1 MSNRNIL
8 SSAQAY
14 LNSTSSVRIAHLI
27 TIQLAKA
34 VNGQSFLYVTDYH
47 ANIYDPS
54 VDKTFLAGRVTKV
67 GDLRQQQGI
76 KHDKLSINLAG
87 EFQEEIDRALVQPG
101 DGSYVGN
108 SIVVMRAFIDNTTGG
123 IIPFDATNNGPMEYF
138 RGQLTDANIKEDVTS
153 GSSTITYSCA
163 NHFEDFTRVNGRL
176 TSDTDH
182 RGLVTDTD
190 VASPTYGKQI
200 PGIGAKKDI
209 YQNDLGFMHA
219 DRVSSITASYMGTE
233 TQLVE
238 KSSWFGFKNS
248 YEMRDVPVQK
258 TIDLNLNLAAR
269 YLPVIYGIRKT
280 SAFPIFAD
288 LERAKPSSL
297 WIAYAVCEGEIDGF
311 LDFYIDGSP
320 ALCFND
326 SEVKDR
332 ECVGNM
338 KYGHTIAGFL
348 GTTTGSPTTDR
359 QKYTITKEA
368 GKWEIYVYHGSSLQA
383 ASNPLK
389 DIAAT
394 INLTDPLNPT
404 GGFML
409 QTVPG
414 EEYWGS
420 KHTLNDTAYIV
431 VRMDLT
437 DEQVQ
442 APKIEPVVQGKKVE
456 TFNLDGTSAG
466 LAYTLNPVWHLYDYM
481 TSFTYGG
488 SLATSIVNTKSFAE
502 SAAILNTRD
511 TSYESAWIDYWRYV
525 GWLANSNL
533 NRQVMQCN
541 MKLDTDLAVFKNLES
556 IISQMDGTLNLLGGK
571 YKLSLEHARAP
582 VAHISIDEAMS
593 NLSAKDASGKN
604 KWNSITAQITDP
616 AKGWSSNSITFFN
629 GKFKTQDNGLDKKGN
644 VGFPHVTNFYTA
656 RAWCERMLNKSRYS
670 RDYSLS
676 TYYKYID
683 LAPNDVIEVSY
694 SRWNMN
700 RHKLIVTDITILA
713 SGIINLG
720 LKDYD
725 PVTYDITKQ
734 AKTNVE
740 DPVIIPALSKPKG
753 LVLEAYTGSEAYVSG
768 VVKWDP
774 NPEPKVDAYDIW
786 GVATNNAD
794 TYVFQNVV
802 SPTQLLNGRLYH
814 LLKNLTIGTSYTIQI
829 RARGR
834 DERGISR
841 LSGWSYIT
849 FAVTNVQKL
858 PNITGLK
865 IINLEPG
872 FTNRF
877 VGPDIHLQWDP
888 SPAAVAANYTLEVVS
903 SETTD
908 PDSASATVLGTYT
921 VPHIVGSQP
930 ISTSY
935 TRMLN
940 KTDFQS
946 NNSKVG
952 IYRNVKFRVKTNGS
966 GGEISPSWVMTE

>member
-8 SSAQAY
+8 PSAQEY
-14 LNSTSSVRIAHLI
+14 LNNTSSIRIAHLI
-27 TIQLAKA
+27 TLQLAKA
-34 VNGQSFLYVTDYH
+34 VNGQAYLYVTDYH
-47 ANIYDPS
+47 SDIYDPT

-101 DGSYVGN
+101 EGSYVGN
-108 SIVVMRAFIDNTTGG
+108 SVVVMRAFIDGNTGT
-123 IIPFDATNNGPMEYF
+123 IIPFDATTGGPMEYF

-176 TSDTDH
+176 TSDADH
-182 RGLVTDTD
+182 RGLVTDLD
-190 VASPTYGKQI
+190 ISSPTYGKLI
-200 PGIGAKKDI
+200 PGSGAKKAI
-209 YQNDLGFMHA
+209 YQTDLGFQHA

-233 TQLVE
+233 SKLVE
-238 KSSWFGFKNS
+238 KSSWFGLKTS
-248 YEMRDVPVQK
+248 YEMRDVPVQR

-269 YLPVIYGIRKT
+269 YLPVIYGVRRT
-280 SAFPIFAD
+280 TAFPIFAD
-288 LERAKPSSL
+288 LERGKPSSL

-326 SEVKDR
+326 TESQDR

-338 KYGHTIAGFL
+338 KAGHTIAGFL
-348 GTTTGSPTTDR
+348 GPTVGSPTVDR

-368 GKWEIYVYHGSSLQA
+368 GKWEIYVYHGGALQE
-383 ASNPLK
+383 ASNPLRA
-389 DIAAT
+389 IAST
-394 INLTDPLNPT
+394 INLTDPQNPT

-409 QTVPG
+409 QTVPA
-414 EEYWGS
+414 EEYWGT

-442 APKIEPVVQGKKVE
+442 APKIEPVVQGKRVE
-456 TFNLDGTSAG
+456 TFNLDGSSAG
-466 LAYTLNPVWHLYDYM
+466 LEYTLNPVWHLYDYM

-488 SLATSIVNTKSFAE
+488 SLATEMVNTKSFAE
-502 SAAILNTRD
+502 SASLLD
-511 TSYESAWIDYWRYV
+511 TEDDSYESFWIDYWRYV
-525 GWLANSNL
+525 GWEVNSNL
-533 NRQVMQCN
+533 NRQIMQCN
-541 MKLDTDLAVFKNLES
+541 MKLDTDIAVFKNLES
-556 IISQMDGTLNLLGGK
+556 IVTQMDGTLNLLGGK
-571 YKLSLEHARAP
+571 YKLSLEHAREP
-582 VAHISIDEAMS
+582 VAHISIDDAMS

-616 AKGWSSNSITFFN
+616 AKAWSSNSITFFN
-629 GKFKTQDNGLDKKGN
+629 GVFKSQDNDLDKKGN

-670 RDYSLS
+670 RDYTLS

-694 SRWNMN
+694 SRWNMD
-700 RHKLIVTDITILA
+700 RHKLIVTDISIMSTGLV
-713 SGIINLG
+713 NLG

-725 PVTYDITKQ
+725 PATYDITKQ
-734 AKTNVE
+734 GQAAVD
-740 DPVIIPALSKPKG
+740 DPIMIPALAKPKG
-753 LVLEAYTGSEAYVSG
+753 LVLEAYTGSEPYVSG

-774 NPEPKVDAYDIW
+774 NIEPKIDAYDIW

-794 TYVFQNVV
+794 SYVFQNVV
-802 SPTQLLNGRLYH
+802 PPSQVLGGKVYH
-814 LLKNLTIGTSYTIQI
+814 LLKNLVVGNEYTVQV

-834 DERGISR
+834 DEKGISR
-841 LSGWSYIT
+841 LSGWSYLTFSIT
-849 FAVTNVQKL
+849 NIQKL
-858 PNITGLK
+858 PNVTGLK
-865 IINLEPG
+865 VMNLEPG

-877 VGPDIHLQWDP
+877 VGPDINLQWDV

-903 SETTD
+903 SDTTD

-921 VPHIVGSQP
+921 VPHVVGDQP

-935 TRMLN
+935 TRVLN
-940 KTDFQS
+940 MTDFQN